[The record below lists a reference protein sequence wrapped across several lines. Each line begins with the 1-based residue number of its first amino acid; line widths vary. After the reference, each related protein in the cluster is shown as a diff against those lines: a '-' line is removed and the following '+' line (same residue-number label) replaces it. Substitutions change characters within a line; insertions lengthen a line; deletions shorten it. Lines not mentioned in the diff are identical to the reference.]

1 MQHIDLLGASEKLA
15 DLNSFAEGFFSAID
29 ANGYEERESSNYI
42 GGRYFRAIID
52 GMDFTVCLSDEDGFD
67 DFPYW
72 IHINTDVDA
81 PNAANLGDVIES
93 IVREKLLTNGFL
105 ITRIINIGT
114 YDAEQANYENTRVLS
129 R

>member
-1 MQHIDLLGASEKLA
+1 MQHLDLLGASEKLA

-29 ANGYEERESSNYI
+29 ANGYEERESSNYT
-42 GGRYFRAIID
+42 GGHYFRATID
-52 GMDFTVCLSDEDGFD
+52 GMYFTVCLSDEDEFD

-81 PNAANLGDVIES
+81 PNAANLGDVVES
-93 IVREKLLTNGFL
+93 IVREKLLTNGFR

-114 YDAEQANYENTRVLS
+114 YDAEQASYENTHALS